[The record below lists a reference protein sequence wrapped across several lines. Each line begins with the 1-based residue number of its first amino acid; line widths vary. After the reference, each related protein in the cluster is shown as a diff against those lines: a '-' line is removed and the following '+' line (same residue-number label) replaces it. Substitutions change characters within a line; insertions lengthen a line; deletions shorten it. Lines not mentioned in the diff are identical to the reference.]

1 MSEIHEV
8 LWSFD
13 GYMAFQRSSWT
24 PEQSRDDMF
33 YSLALGERNVE
44 PKQPSSKVAPSDGRA
59 CAPFTEGASRVTIDS
74 VLSLRASHESLDNAM
89 RSRSFTGGVAGC
101 GGPSPLIMS

>member
-33 YSLALGERNVE
+33 YSLALAERNVE
-44 PKQPSSKVAPSDGRA
+44 PKQPSSKVAPWDGRA

-89 RSRSFTGGVAGC
+89 RSRSFTGGVVGC